1 MGGTK
6 QLSLFDDDNN
16 ESARD
21 YERPIA
27 MLGCFCSTCKEYVF
41 YIMRDGTDVF
51 YNNVG
56 PPWLRHICKDDITLP
71 IQIPDRT
78 QKALSYNARGIDKT
92 EKGKHGDA
100 GDAISDYNIAIR
112 LDPIN
117 GFFYFNRGLAK
128 AELHR
133 QSLKAYNRSIE
144 EHGINPMFVS
154 HLQTEAAA
162 AILSAIRD
170 FDTAIRLLPDFA
182 KAYLNRGI
190 LKAGLAPARDSE
202 SLLLWAIFF
211 SDEYD
216 GILRKVDVT
225 NSRLAAYT
233 GAIADYDKVLCLE
246 PNYTK
251 AYIYRGQAKHELRQY
266 IDAISDYDTAIHLNS
281 DDAETYFCRAEA
293 KTSLGGDRY
302 AAAIADYDTA
312 IRLKPDYVEAYF
324 RRAHAN
330 EMCGQYEAAISD
342 YDAILQYYSESTL
355 AYHWRARAKR
365 ELNQIEAA
373 EQDCHIALK
382 LATKKNDVKMKKRI
396 QRQLRQLTDINKQK

>member
-1 MGGTK
+1 MGRTI

-21 YERPIA
+21 CERPIA

-71 IQIPDRT
+71 IQISDRT
-78 QKALSYNARGIDKT
+78 PKALSYNARGIDKT

-100 GDAISDYNIAIR
+100 ISDYNIAIR

-117 GFFYFNRGLAK
+117 GFYYFNRGLAK

-133 QSLKAYNRSIE
+133 QSLKAYNRNIE

-162 AILSAIRD
+162 AIVSALRD
-170 FDTAIRLLPDFA
+170 FDTAIRLSPDFA
-182 KAYLNRGI
+182 RGYLNRGI
-190 LKAGLAPARDSE
+190 LKAELAPAYNSSD
-202 SLLLWAIFF
+202 SLLHRTIF
-211 SDEYD
+211 SLLDEYD
-216 GILRKVDVT
+216 GILREVDVT
-225 NSRLAAYT
+225 NSRLMAYT
-233 GAIADYDKVLCLE
+233 SAITDYNKVLCLE
-246 PNYTK
+246 SNHTK

-266 IDAISDYDTAIHLNS
+266 IDAIADYDIAIHLNS

-293 KTSLGGDRY
+293 KTFLGGID
-302 AAAIADYDTA
+302 ILL
-312 IRLKPDYVEAYF
+312 RL
-324 RRAHAN
+324 R
-330 EMCGQYEAAISD
+330 
-342 YDAILQYYSESTL
+342 T
-355 AYHWRARAKR
+355 
-365 ELNQIEAA
+365 
-373 EQDCHIALK
+373 
-382 LATKKNDVKMKKRI
+382 TI
-396 QRQLRQLTDINKQK
+396 QRSVSNLTM